1 VHSLK
6 AEDSVLVEPRAIR
19 DVRVPT
25 RSAGYLVVMFEATS
39 VIGLERAQ
47 NRVLG
52 LPGEARDDMHALAA
66 EVRRP
71 GGPDSRILAQALATR
86 ILIAL
91 CRQVRNDVQ
100 QPAVSNLNAD
110 GHAQVVAHAEAF
122 MLRNIG
128 RTLRRADIAAAVN
141 LSEPHLA
148 RLFRS
153 VLGKSVMDRLAELRM
168 EHAQVLLLES
178 TMSVTQIAGVVGI
191 TSFSYFSKAF
201 RAATSMTPSDYRK
214 SGGRVY
220 S

>member
-1 VHSLK
+1 
-6 AEDSVLVEPRAIR
+6 
-19 DVRVPT
+19 
-25 RSAGYLVVMFEATS
+25 
-39 VIGLERAQ
+39 
-47 NRVLG
+47 
-52 LPGEARDDMHALAA
+52 MHALAA

-71 GGPDSRILAQALATR
+71 GGPDSRMLAQALATR

-100 QPAVSNLNAD
+100 QKTVSNLNAD
-110 GHAQVVAHAEAF
+110 GHAQVVAHAETF

-128 RTLRRADIAAAVN
+128 HTLRRADIAAAVN

-153 VLGKSVMDRLAELRM
+153 VLGKSVMDRLVELRM

-201 RAATSMTPSDYRK
+201 RAATGMTPSDYRK

-220 S
+220 SSGNDVCD

>member
-6 AEDSVLVEPRAIR
+6 AEARAIR
-19 DVRVPT
+19 EVRVPT
-25 RSAGYLVVMFEATS
+25 RSAGYLVVMFEVTP
-39 VIGLERAQ
+39 VTGLGRAQ

-52 LPGEARDDMHALAA
+52 LPGEARDDLHALAA

-71 GGPDSRILAQALATR
+71 GGPDSRVLAQALATR
-86 ILIAL
+86 VLIAL
-91 CRQVRNDVQ
+91 CRQVRGAAP
-100 QPAVSNLNAD
+100 QPTVSTLNAD
-110 GHAQVVAHAEAF
+110 GHAQVVAQAETF

-153 VLGKSVMDRLAELRM
+153 VLGKSLMDRLVELRM

-178 TMSVTQIAGVVGI
+178 TMSVTKIAGVVGI

-201 RAATSMTPSDYRK
+201 RAATGMTPSDYRK